1 MIYGQVASA
10 SARGEAGQSGWHPCH
25 LHTEPGVDFALAGEV
40 DLSCA
45 DVFATTLERIV
56 PLSSGPELGVE
67 AGEGLT
73 FIDHRRLL
81 VLADRLI
88 EMIEMAGMR
97 VESLA

>member
-1 MIYGQVASA
+1 
-10 SARGEAGQSGWHPCH
+10 
-25 LHTEPGVDFALAGEV
+25 LAGEV

-56 PLSSGPELGVE
+56 PLSSGPELVVE
-67 AGEGLT
+67 GRGLT

-88 EMIEMAGMR
+88 KMLEMAGMR